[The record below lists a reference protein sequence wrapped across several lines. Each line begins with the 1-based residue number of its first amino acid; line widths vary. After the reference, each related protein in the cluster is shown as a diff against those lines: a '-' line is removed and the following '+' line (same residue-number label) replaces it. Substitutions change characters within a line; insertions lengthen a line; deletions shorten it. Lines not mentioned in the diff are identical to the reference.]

1 MQVQC
6 TPTSSPEYLQRLRD
20 RLRALANGTRRRE
33 TSSHGELQRLFF
45 SRYLD
50 SHWLLI
56 DSNRNYQADVV
67 GSWYNRFFFL
77 ASSSSFLILA
87 AFFLLFIALPRFQN
101 TYIVQLSPR
110 DPHATRDILPTC
122 IHRTLVHQHYTSL
135 KESGVNIDWLYN
147 RRSSKMN
154 NFLKESVSNMFDFK

>member
-1 MQVQC
+1 MRVQC

-67 GSWYNRFFFL
+67 GSWYNRFFSRL
-77 ASSSSFLILA
+77 VIIVPYTCC
-87 AFFLLFIALPRFQN
+87 FFPLFIALPRFQN

-135 KESGVNIDWLYN
+135 KERI
-147 RRSSKMN
+147 RRKYRLVVQSTIIKD
-154 NFLKESVSNMFDFK
+154 K